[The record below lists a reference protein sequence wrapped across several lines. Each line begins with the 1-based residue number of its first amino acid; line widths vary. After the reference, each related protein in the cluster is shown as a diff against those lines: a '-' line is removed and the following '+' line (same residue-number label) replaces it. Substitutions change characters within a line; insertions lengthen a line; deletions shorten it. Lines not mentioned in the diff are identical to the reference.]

1 MRIIHGSGY
10 SVEDRKQFVTLI
22 YRNMYTSLQALT
34 AAMESLK
41 IPYNDPQSLSYA
53 ESISTVNPETVSEIP
68 DDHKEA
74 FKCLWSDNGIQQCYQ
89 RRREFQ
95 LSDSTK

>member
-10 SVEDRKQFVTLI
+10 NEEDRIQFVNLI
-22 YRNMYTSLQALT
+22 YRNIYMSLQALVM
-34 AAMESLK
+34 AMEKLK
-41 IPYNDPQSLSYA
+41 VPYSDPQSQTHA
-53 ESISTVNPETVSEIP
+53 ESISLVNVETVSEIP
-68 DDHKEA
+68 EEHKEA
-74 FKCLWSDNGIQQCYQ
+74 IKGLWSDSGIQQCYQ